1 MTEDTPKAGTLV
13 MAVGAVAGANMIGK
27 ELRLASIAGAE
38 DMVYKWPLTVGK
50 GVNKKLLK
58 CGTVSCNC
66 HILITFD

>member
-13 MAVGAVAGANMIGK
+13 MAVGAVAGATMVGK

-50 GVNKKLLK
+50 GV
-58 CGTVSCNC
+58 
-66 HILITFD
+66 FR